1 MIVVG
6 TFISLKLFLS
16 FVLIKKKIE
25 SLFHRHLKLHASSIV
40 LKYFFIIKNDS
51 YYDVS
56 RIFKLTG
63 FIRIYLF

>member
-25 SLFHRHLKLHASSIV
+25 SLFHRHLKLRQQHSTKI
-40 LKYFFIIKNDS
+40 FFYN
-51 YYDVS
+51 
-56 RIFKLTG
+56 
-63 FIRIYLF
+63 